1 MAKKAK
7 QSDNG
12 GGSYLGAASVKDG
25 SKGAAT
31 RAGSTP
37 KDPGRLK
44 RDAQQKK
51 EEMKRVMEVN
61 RKKQQKE
68 PPASGRAEPFG
79 EVLGKAILTGG
90 RGYGVRGGT
99 GFSKGRTKFQGAPD
113 KEDGSINPPIR
124 AKTPAKIDRTYIR
137 KSKEVKSIKKVE
149 KGPKKSRS

>member
-51 EEMKRVMEVN
+51 EEKKRVMEVI
-61 RKKQQKE
+61 RKKQQKR
-68 PPASGRAEPFG
+68 PLASGRADSFTDEIG
-79 EVLGKAILTGG
+79 QAILAGG
-90 RGYGVRGGT
+90 RGFGVQGGT
-99 GFSKGRTKFQGAPD
+99 GLTKGRTNFQGAPD
-113 KEDGSINPPIR
+113 KENGSINLPIR
-124 AKTPAKIDRTYIR
+124 AKTPAKMDRTYIR
-137 KSKEVKSIKKVE
+137 KAKEVKSIKKTE